1 MTAAEDTTARETE
14 LPNLPVEIL
23 HRILTHGLTE
33 SALALCQANRKLH
46 SVCYD
51 PRVFLHLIHHRI
63 VHDSFQSKQFTEDL
77 GLDHE
82 TGAGVVAKWTL
93 AVSRLDDDRE
103 DITTD
108 VLRWA
113 PHLQLTSGK
122 WPGIDESVSNIS
134 RLLKSPVGH
143 DCASSFRL
151 ETPGCRQHCKGDF

>member
-1 MTAAEDTTARETE
+1 MPAAEDTTAREIE
-14 LPNLPVEIL
+14 LPNFPVEIL
-23 HRILTHGLTE
+23 HRILTHGPAE
-33 SALALCQANRKLH
+33 SALALYQVNRKLH

-82 TGAGVVAKWTL
+82 TGAGVVAKWAL
-93 AVSRLDDDRE
+93 AVCRLDDGRE

-113 PHLQLTSGK
+113 PHLQIADGK
-122 WPGIDESVSNIS
+122 
-134 RLLKSPVGH
+134 
-143 DCASSFRL
+143 
-151 ETPGCRQHCKGDF
+151 